1 MLVWNK
7 PQLGDREWISKCV
20 EEAGYMGSDAAFANI
35 YLLQSKYNIR
45 VAFYKDCLIR
55 YYEGHNSRHGYT
67 FPLGAG
73 NIDKALEAIKQDAID
88 NNRKLEFCFI
98 TEEQK
103 AVLEEMFEG
112 ELVYSRDDGDSDYIY
127 GQPELSTLAGRAY
140 HKKKNH
146 MSKFKRTYEELRYSE
161 IGAGNTE
168 DALMVEDM
176 WYNEHKN
183 DEDNSVL
190 IEYSAIREALLNF
203 DELSLSGGIIYV
215 NDVPVAMTIASYISK
230 DVVDIHFE
238 KCIGEYAFNGGY
250 AAINQMFAQSLKGCP
265 YINREEDIN
274 IAGLR
279 KAKESYHP
287 KIMLRKYSAVERS
300 L

>member
-20 EEAGYMGSDAAFANI
+20 EEAGYMGSDAAFASI

-146 MSKFKRTYEELRYSE
+146 VSKFKRTYEELRYSE

-176 WYNEHKN
+176 WYNEHKMMRT
-183 DEDNSVL
+183 
-190 IEYSAIREALLNF
+190 IRY
-203 DELSLSGGIIYV
+203 LSSIRLSGRRCLTLMSCRY
-215 NDVPVAMTIASYISK
+215 
-230 DVVDIHFE
+230 
-238 KCIGEYAFNGGY
+238 
-250 AAINQMFAQSLKGCP
+250 
-265 YINREEDIN
+265 R
-274 IAGLR
+274 
-279 KAKESYHP
+279 
-287 KIMLRKYSAVERS
+287 AV
-300 L
+300 

>member
-20 EEAGYMGSDAAFANI
+20 EEAGYMGSDAAFASI

-103 AVLEEMFEG
+103 AVLRVSLYTAGTMATVTIYTDSRSFQRLQEG
-112 ELVYSRDDGDSDYIY
+112 LII
-127 GQPELSTLAGRAY
+127 
-140 HKKKNH
+140 
-146 MSKFKRTYEELRYSE
+146 KRRT
-161 IGAGNTE
+161 T
-168 DALMVEDM
+168 
-176 WYNEHKN
+176 
-183 DEDNSVL
+183 
-190 IEYSAIREALLNF
+190 
-203 DELSLSGGIIYV
+203 
-215 NDVPVAMTIASYISK
+215 
-230 DVVDIHFE
+230 
-238 KCIGEYAFNGGY
+238 C
-250 AAINQMFAQSLKGCP
+250 QSLRGHMKNCVTV
-265 YINREEDIN
+265 
-274 IAGLR
+274 
-279 KAKESYHP
+279 K
-287 KIMLRKYSAVERS
+287 
-300 L
+300 

>member
-1 MLVWNK
+1 MDTHFRL
-7 PQLGDREWISKCV
+7 
-20 EEAGYMGSDAAFANI
+20 A
-35 YLLQSKYNIR
+35 
-45 VAFYKDCLIR
+45 
-55 YYEGHNSRHGYT
+55 
-67 FPLGAG
+67 AG

-146 MSKFKRTYEELRYSE
+146 VSKFKRTYEELRYSE

-230 DVVDIHFE
+230 DVVDLL
-238 KCIGEYAFNGGY
+238 
-250 AAINQMFAQSLKGCP
+250 LKKLLASMHLTVDMQLSTRCLHS
-265 YINREEDIN
+265 R
-274 IAGLR
+274 LR
-279 KAKESYHP
+279 DVHILTGKRTLILP
-287 KIMLRKYSAVERS
+287 D
-300 L
+300 

>member
-20 EEAGYMGSDAAFANI
+20 EEAGYMGSDAAFASI

-88 NNRKLEFCFI
+88 NNRTLEFCFI

-146 MSKFKRTYEELRYSE
+146 VSKFKRTYEELRYSE

-176 WYNEHKN
+176 
-183 DEDNSVL
+183 
-190 IEYSAIREALLNF
+190 
-203 DELSLSGGIIYV
+203 
-215 NDVPVAMTIASYISK
+215 
-230 DVVDIHFE
+230 
-238 KCIGEYAFNGGY
+238 
-250 AAINQMFAQSLKGCP
+250 
-265 YINREEDIN
+265 
-274 IAGLR
+274 
-279 KAKESYHP
+279 
-287 KIMLRKYSAVERS
+287 
-300 L
+300 

>member
-1 MLVWNK
+1 M
-7 PQLGDREWISKCV
+7 
-20 EEAGYMGSDAAFANI
+20 
-35 YLLQSKYNIR
+35 
-45 VAFYKDCLIR
+45 
-55 YYEGHNSRHGYT
+55 
-67 FPLGAG
+67 
-73 NIDKALEAIKQDAID
+73 
-88 NNRKLEFCFI
+88 
-98 TEEQK
+98 
-103 AVLEEMFEG
+103 LEEMFEG

-146 MSKFKRTYEELRYSE
+146 VSKFKRTYEELRYSE

-168 DALMVEDM
+168 DALMVEYM